1 MPAPVFLTAE
11 WRRLLMINYE
21 IDPAILQR
29 RVPRGTELDT
39 FDGRTYVSLVGFR
52 FLQTRVRGLSIPGH
66 QDFDEVNLRFYVRRP
81 HPEGARRGVVFIK
94 EIVPRPAIALVAR
107 WVYNENYVSHPM
119 RHAFEPP
126 FASDHALES
135 ASYAWEF
142 QGRWQTLSV
151 RVSGPPKPLMPGSE
165 AEFIA
170 EHYWGYARQRNGA
183 TLEYEVEHPSWN
195 AWNAADCRVDLDAA
209 AVYGAEF
216 AAALAGPPAS
226 AFVADGSPVTVR
238 RGIKLPAT

>member
-11 WRRLLMINYE
+11 WRRLLLINYE
-21 IDPAILQR
+21 IDPALLEQ

-39 FDGRTYVSLVGFR
+39 FQGKTYISLVGFR
-52 FLQTRVRGLSIPGH
+52 FLGTRVRGMAIPGH

-94 EIVPRPAIALVAR
+94 EIVPRPAIAFVAR
-107 WVYNENYVSHPM
+107 WFYNENYVSHPM

-135 ASYAWEF
+135 LSYAWEF
-142 QGRWQTLSV
+142 RAKWQTLSA
-151 RVSGPPKPLMPGSE
+151 RLTGPLRPLAPGSE

-170 EHYWGYARQRNGA
+170 EHYWGYARQRNGS
-183 TLEYEVEHPSWN
+183 TLEYSVEHPPWN
-195 AWNAADCRVDLDAA
+195 TWSVTESAVDLDAA
-209 AVYGAEF
+209 GVYGEEF
-216 AAALAGPPAS
+216 AATLGQAPSSTFAAEGS
-226 AFVADGSPVTVR
+226 AVVVR
-238 RGIKLPAT
+238 RGVKLPE